1 MKKIKLGLAPT
12 RRFCFSVE
20 DAHKYKKLVEEKLT
34 EWDVD
39 FINIDSIN
47 QEGLLIGGD
56 DPKKA
61 ADLFKKEKVDAVF
74 SPHVNFGTEE
84 IVSRMA
90 KAISKPFL
98 LWGPRDERP
107 LEGGVRL
114 RDTQCGLFATSNVL
128 KKYQVPFT
136 YIINSRVESKL
147 FERGFKNFMRSVN
160 VVKNFMGARI
170 GQIST
175 RPENF
180 YTVIINEQE
189 LLSRWGIE
197 IVPITLLQVVNA
209 MNTLIKKDKRVKEEV
224 MEIKNKIK
232 INPEVKD
239 ESLEKIAAL
248 KIFMLDWAKAE
259 NLSGI
264 AIKCHDD
271 LPDETGIYS
280 CFANGE
286 LTGLGIPV
294 ACETDIH
301 GAISS
306 ILLQSS
312 ASYETPA
319 FFADLT
325 IRHPE
330 NNNAELLWHCGNF
343 PYKLCSPACSSC
355 FISGHPIIPPHRPG
369 PANFELKPGNITVAR
384 FDGMNGEYSLFMGQ
398 GKSTKGP
405 QNFGTY
411 LWFEVP
417 DWKMWEEKLIYGPYV
432 HHVAGIHDHCSAAL
446 FEATKYIPGLKPDPA
461 QPTEEEIRA
470 YLRGS
475 DLDE

>member
-1 MKKIKLGLAPT
+1 MKRIKLGLAPT

-20 DAHKYKKLVEEKLT
+20 DAHKYKKLVEDKLR
-34 EWDVD
+34 EWNID
-39 FINIDSIN
+39 FVNIDSIN
-47 QEGLLIGGD
+47 EEGLLIGGD
-56 DPKKA
+56 DSKKA
-61 ADLFKKEKVDAVF
+61 AQLFKKENVDAVF

-84 IVSRMA
+84 VVCRMA
-90 KAISKPFL
+90 KEVGKPFL
-98 LWGPRDERP
+98 LWGPRDESP
-107 LEGGVRL
+107 RL

-128 KKYQVPFT
+128 RKYHVPFT
-136 YIINSRVESKL
+136 YIVNSRVESKL
-147 FERGFKNFMRSVN
+147 FERGFKNFTQAVN
-160 VVKNFMGARI
+160 VAKNFLGARI

-175 RPENF
+175 RPGNF

-197 IVPITLLQVVNA
+197 MVPITLLQVVNT
-209 MNTLIKKDKRVKEEV
+209 MKSLIKSDKRVKEEAAAIR
-224 MEIKNKIK
+224 EKIK
-232 INPEVKD
+232 IGPAVND
-239 ESLEKIAAL
+239 EALNKIAAL
-248 KIFMLDWAKAE
+248 KIFMMDWAKAE
-259 NLSGI
+259 GLSGI

-271 LPDETGIYS
+271 LPEETDFYS

-306 ILLQSS
+306 IMLQNATSID
-312 ASYETPA
+312 TPT
-319 FFADLT
+319 FFADMT

-343 PYKLCSPACSSC
+343 PQALCSPSCNDC
-355 FISGHPIIPPHRPG
+355 FISGHPVIPPHRPG
-369 PANFELKPGNITVAR
+369 TANFELKSGNITVAR
-384 FDGMNGEYSLFMGQ
+384 FDGMDGEYSLLMGQ
-398 GKSTKGP
+398 GKSTTGP
-405 QNFGTY
+405 KNFGTY
-411 LWFEVP
+411 VWFEVP

-432 HHVAGIHDHCSAAL
+432 HHVAGIHDHCAAAL
-446 FEATKYIPGLKPDPA
+446 YEATKYIPGLKPDPA

-470 YLRGS
+470 YLRGN

>member
-20 DAHKYKKLVEEKLT
+20 DAHKYKKLVEDKLRD
-34 EWDVD
+34 WDVD
-39 FINIDSIN
+39 FVNIDSIN
-47 QEGLLIGGD
+47 RERLLIGGD

-61 ADLFKKEKVDAVF
+61 TELFKKEKVDAVF

-90 KAISKPFL
+90 KEVGKPFL
-98 LWGPRDERP
+98 LWGPRDENP

-128 KKYQVPFT
+128 RKYHVPFT
-136 YIINSRVESKL
+136 YIVNSRVESKL
-147 FERGFKNFMRSVN
+147 FERGFGNFMQSVS
-160 VVKNFMGARI
+160 VVKNFIGARI

-175 RPENF
+175 RPANF

-197 IVPITLLQVVNA
+197 LVPITLLQVVN
-209 MNTLIKKDKRVKEEV
+209 TIKSLIKSDKRVKEEA
-224 MEIKNKIK
+224 EAIKIK
-232 INPEVKD
+232 IKIGNGVSD
-239 ESLEKIAAL
+239 EALEKIAAL
-248 KIFMLDWAKAE
+248 KIFMMDWVKAE
-259 NLSGI
+259 GLSAI

-271 LPDETGIYS
+271 LPDEMEFYS

-306 ILLQSS
+306 IILQNA
-312 ASYETPA
+312 ASYDTPA

-343 PYKLCSPACSSC
+343 PYSLCSPSCNNC
-355 FISGHPIIPPHRPG
+355 FIGGHPVIPPHRPG

-384 FDGMNGEYSLFMGQ
+384 FDGMDGEYSLLMGQ
-398 GKSTKGP
+398 GKSTNGP
-405 QNFGTY
+405 KNFGTY

-417 DWKMWEEKLIYGPYV
+417 DWKMWEEKIIYGPYV
-432 HHVAGIHDHCSAAL
+432 HHVAGIHDHCAAAL
-446 FEATKYIPGLKPDPA
+446 YEATKYIPGLKPDPV
-461 QPTEEEIRA
+461 QPTEDEIRA

>member
-1 MKKIKLGLAPT
+1 
-12 RRFCFSVE
+12 
-20 DAHKYKKLVEEKLT
+20 
-34 EWDVD
+34 
-39 FINIDSIN
+39 
-47 QEGLLIGGD
+47 
-56 DPKKA
+56 
-61 ADLFKKEKVDAVF
+61 
-74 SPHVNFGTEE
+74 
-84 IVSRMA
+84 
-90 KAISKPFL
+90 
-98 LWGPRDERP
+98 
-107 LEGGVRL
+107 
-114 RDTQCGLFATSNVL
+114 
-128 KKYQVPFT
+128 
-136 YIINSRVESKL
+136 YIINSRIESEL
-147 FERGFKNFMRSVN
+147 FERGFKNFMRSAN
-160 VVKNFMGARI
+160 VVKNFMGTRI

-175 RPENF
+175 RPANF
-180 YTVIINEQE
+180 YTVIVNEQE
-189 LLSRWGIE
+189 LLSKWGIE
-197 IVPITLLQVVNA
+197 IVPITLLQVVNT
-209 MNTLIKKDKRVKEEV
+209 MKSLIKTDKRVKEEV
-224 MEIKNKIK
+224 GEIKNRIK
-232 INPEVKD
+232 VNSEVND
-239 ESLEKIAAL
+239 ESLAKIAAL

-259 NLSGI
+259 NLSAI

-306 ILLQSS
+306 VLLQNS
-312 ASYETPA
+312 ASYETPV

-343 PYKLCSPACSSC
+343 PHKLCSSESSSC
-355 FISGHPIIPPHRPG
+355 FIGGHPIIPPNRPG
-369 PANFELKPGNITVAR
+369 AANFELKKGNITVAR

-432 HHVAGIHDHCSAAL
+432 HHVAGIHDNCAAVL
-446 FEATKYIPGLKPDPA
+446 YEAAKYIPGLKPDPA

>member
-20 DAHKYKKLVEEKLT
+20 DAHKYKKLVEKKLT
-34 EWDVD
+34 DWEVD

-47 QEGLLIGGD
+47 KEGLLIGAD
-56 DPKKA
+56 DSKKA
-61 ADLFKKEKVDAVF
+61 SELFKKEKVDAVF

-84 IVSRMA
+84 IVSRLA
-90 KAISKPFL
+90 KDISKPFL
-98 LWGPRDERP
+98 LWGPRDEKP

-128 KKYQVPFT
+128 NKYRVPFT
-136 YIINSRVESKL
+136 YIINSRVDSKT
-147 FERGFKNFMRSVN
+147 FERGFKNFMRSAN
-160 VVKNFMGARI
+160 VVKNFMKARI

-175 RPENF
+175 RPANF

-197 IVPITLLQVVNA
+197 IVPITLLQVVNT
-209 MNTLIKKDKRVKEEV
+209 MKMLIKKDKRVKEEV
-224 MEIKNKIK
+224 REIRNKIQ
-232 INPEVKD
+232 IDPEVTE

-248 KIFMLDWAKAE
+248 KIFMLDWAE
-259 NLSGI
+259 SEDLSAI

-306 ILLQSS
+306 IILQNS
-312 ASYETPA
+312 ASNEA
-319 FFADLT
+319 SIFFADLT
-325 IRHPE
+325 VRHPE

-343 PYKLCSPACSSC
+343 PYKLSSPNCRNC

-398 GKSTKGP
+398 GKSTEGP

-417 DWKMWEEKLIYGPYV
+417 DWKMW
-432 HHVAGIHDHCSAAL
+432 
-446 FEATKYIPGLKPDPA
+446 
-461 QPTEEEIRA
+461 
-470 YLRGS
+470 
-475 DLDE
+475 

>member
-1 MKKIKLGLAPT
+1 MKNIKLGVAPT

-20 DAHKYKKLVEEKLT
+20 DAHKYKKLVEDKLK
-34 EWDVD
+34 EWNVD
-39 FINIDSIN
+39 FVNIDSIN
-47 QEGLLIGGD
+47 REGLLINAGD
-56 DPKKA
+56 SKKA
-61 ADLFKKEKVDAVF
+61 AELFKKEKVDAVF

-84 IVSRMA
+84 VVAGMA
-90 KAISKPFL
+90 KEAGKPFL
-98 LWGPRDERP
+98 LWGPRDESP

-128 KKYQVPFT
+128 RKYRVPFT
-136 YIINSRVESKL
+136 YIVNSRVDSKL
-147 FERGFKNFMRSVN
+147 FERGFKNFLQAVN
-160 VVKNFMGARI
+160 VVKHFSGARI

-175 RPENF
+175 RPANF

-197 IVPITLLQVVNA
+197 LVPITLLQVVN
-209 MNTLIKKDKRVKEEV
+209 TIKSLIKNDKRVKEEADA
-224 MEIKNKIK
+224 IKDRIK
-232 INPEVKD
+232 TDTSVND
-239 ESLEKIAAL
+239 EALQKIAAL
-248 KIFMLDWAKAE
+248 KIFMLDWANTE
-259 NLSGI
+259 NLSAI

-271 LPDETGIYS
+271 LPDEMEFYS

-301 GAISS
+301 GAVSS
-306 ILLQSS
+306 IMLQNA
-312 ASYETPA
+312 ASYDTPT

-325 IRHPE
+325 IRHPQ

-343 PYKLCSPACSSC
+343 PYALHSPSCNDC
-355 FISGHPIIPPHRPG
+355 FIGGHPVIPPHRPG
-369 PANFELKPGNITVAR
+369 AAYFELKPGNITVAR
-384 FDGMNGEYSLFMGQ
+384 FDGMDGKYSLLMGQ
-398 GKSTKGP
+398 GRSTTGP
-405 QNFGTY
+405 KNFGTY

-417 DWKMWEEKLIYGPYV
+417 DWKMWEERLIYGPYV
-432 HHVAGIHDHCSAAL
+432 HHVAAIHDHCAAAL
-446 FEATKYIPGLKPDPA
+446 YEATKYIPGLKPDPV
-461 QPTEEEIRA
+461 QPTEDEILA